1 MCVSCKWAKFNCSG
15 FDFKHMPVIGK
26 DQDGTVIVRCTEFV
40 KTPFDGI
47 QITNKNNK
55 IFSQL

>member
-1 MCVSCKWAKFNCSG
+1 
-15 FDFKHMPVIGK
+15 MPVIGK